1 MPGIALDNCEVLE
14 MEEEIVD
21 TIEYNYDDDDDYIS
35 VETYLDDDDD
45 NRTDTGLRAS
55 TENVPASLQKGK
67 SNSQLLLTSD
77 LDIHITSTIRST
89 ASTLSSTA
97 STIPTTIDSTTVTQV
112 SVDDIKDTIDTSDTT
127 TVPNIDTTGSN
138 TEPADLGRT
147 EIVTFVIE
155 DSIEENMAS
164 GGSVLFKHLFVVIW
178 SVLLTTVW

>member
-77 LDIHITSTIRST
+77 LDTHI
-89 ASTLSSTA
+89 TLSSTA